1 MLTITDTASA
11 RLGEMLSDSPGGE
24 VMRIVR
30 QNRRARMRRDQARPD
45 DTVFTHQGRVVLVLD
60 GVVADALSARTLD
73 LRQSST
79 GPRLSLKAR

>member
-11 RLGEMLSDSPGGE
+11 RLGELLSDSPDDE

-30 QNRRARMRRDQARPD
+30 QDRRARMRRDQARPE
-45 DTVFTHQGRVVLVLD
+45 DTVFTHNGRVVLVLD
-60 GVVADALSARTLD
+60 GAMADSLTARTLD
-73 LRQSST
+73 VRQSAT